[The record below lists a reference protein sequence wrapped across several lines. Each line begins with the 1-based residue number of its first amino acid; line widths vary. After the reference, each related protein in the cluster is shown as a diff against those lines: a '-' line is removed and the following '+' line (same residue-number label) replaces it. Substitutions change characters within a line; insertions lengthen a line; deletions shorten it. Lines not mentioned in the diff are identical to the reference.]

1 MAIVK
6 AKWTDGNDKHEVHMG
21 VSIPQ
26 AILTVED
33 MSNGM
38 LSECLRYAIKKKLSA
53 LHVVNGE
60 SFPFGADIVL
70 NISDNLKDILNALD
84 KVARK
89 HEYYNCDI
97 EVFKGKYEEGKCS
110 YLIRMGSTTLY
121 ELVGYDYD

>member
-6 AKWTDGNDKHEVHMG
+6 AKWTDGNDKHEIHMG
-21 VSIPQ
+21 GSIPQ

-33 MSNGM
+33 MSDGM
-38 LSECLRYAIKKKLSA
+38 LSECLRYALKGKLTA
-53 LHVVNGE
+53 LHIINGE
-60 SFPFGADIVL
+60 SFPFGADIGY
-70 NISDNLKDILNALD
+70 NLKDILNILD
-84 KVARK
+84 EIARK